1 MAEAQRRPG
10 GRSARVVA
18 AVHAA
23 VNELVA
29 DGNTGDVTVSEIA
42 ERAGVNPTSI
52 YRRWGTLEAL
62 MLDVEEARV
71 EVRSPIPNTGTL
83 RGDLHAYA
91 RQVAREITRPGGMTF
106 LRAVLAV
113 RQSGDTQ
120 HPGPLG
126 PLRKRAGQLQ
136 AMLDRASDRGESA
149 PALNDVLDCILAPI
163 YLRAIF
169 GVGKPREE
177 HLALFVDRALAG
189 ACVSE

>member
-1 MAEAQRRPG
+1 MSAVQRRPG

-29 DGNTGDVTVSEIA
+29 DGNPGDVTVSEIA

-62 MLDVEEARV
+62 ILDVEEARV
-71 EVRSPIPNTGTL
+71 EVRSPVPNTGTL
-83 RGDLHAYA
+83 RGDLLAYA
-91 RQVAREITRPGGMTF
+91 LQVAREISRPGGMAF

-120 HPGPLG
+120 HDG

-136 AMLDRASDRGESA
+136 TMLDRASDRGESA
-149 PALNDVLDCILAPI
+149 PALTDVLDCILAPI

-177 HLALFVDRALAG
+177 HLALFVDRALAS
-189 ACVSE
+189 A

>member
-1 MAEAQRRPG
+1 MVEVQRRPG

-23 VNELVA
+23 VNDLVKEFVTH
-29 DGNTGDVTVSEIA
+29 GNPGEVTVSEIA

-83 RGDLHAYA
+83 RGDLLAYA
-91 RQVAREITRPGGMTF
+91 RQVNREINRPGGMTF
-106 LRAVLAV
+106 LGAALAV

-120 HPGPLG
+120 HDG

-136 AMLDRASDRGESA
+136 SMLDRAQDRREAA
-149 PALNDVLDCILAPI
+149 PALNDILDCILAPV

-169 GVGKPREE
+169 GGGKPREE
-177 HLALFVDRALAG
+177 DLAVFVDRALRVA
-189 ACVSE
+189 

>member
-1 MAEAQRRPG
+1 MSEVQRRPG

-23 VNELVA
+23 VNELVGE
-29 DGNTGDVTVSEIA
+29 GNPGDITVGEIA
-42 ERAGVNPTSI
+42 DRAGVNPTSI
-52 YRRWGTLEAL
+52 YRRWGTLESL

-83 RGDLHAYA
+83 RGDLLAYA
-91 RQVAREITRPGGMTF
+91 RQAAREISRPGGMAF

-120 HPGPLG
+120 HQGRLG
-126 PLRKRAGQLQ
+126 PLRKRAAQLQ
-136 AMLDRASDRGESA
+136 TMLDRASDRGESA

-163 YLRAIF
+163 YGRALF
-169 GVGKPREE
+169 GAGRPREE
-177 HLALFVDRALAG
+177 QLALFVDRALAG
-189 ACVSE
+189 A

>member
-1 MAEAQRRPG
+1 MSEVQRRPG

-23 VNELVA
+23 VNEVVA
-29 DGNTGDVTVSEIA
+29 DGNAGDVTVSEIA

-71 EVRSPIPNTGTL
+71 EVRSPIPNTGSL
-83 RGDLHAYA
+83 RGDLLAYA
-91 RQVAREITRPGGMTF
+91 RQAAREIGRPGGMAF

-120 HPGPLG
+120 HDG
-126 PLRKRAGQLQ
+126 PLRKRAAQLQ
-136 AMLDRASDRGESA
+136 TMLDRASDRGESA
-149 PALNDVLDCILAPI
+149 PALTDVLDCILAPI

-177 HLALFVDRALAG
+177 HLALFVDRALAS
-189 ACVSE
+189 A